1 MWFIGWKFRKSEFYI
16 VYFDCLFFIV
26 TCVKGKIE
34 EFRISDEMY
43 EEFKNYLKTNHFSY
57 VTESQRALE
66 KLAEIAKT
74 ERYYDSSKECIDK
87 LKKDFSHSIDRDMDL
102 FREQIASFL
111 AEQFMQRYYYAEG
124 VMAYKVLHDK
134 EVEKAVGILANKD
147 EFARLLK

>member
-1 MWFIGWKFRKSEFYI
+1 
-16 VYFDCLFFIV
+16 
-26 TCVKGKIE
+26 
-34 EFRISDEMY
+34 
-43 EEFKNYLKTNHFSY
+43 
-57 VTESQRALE
+57 
-66 KLAEIAKT
+66 
-74 ERYYDSSKECIDK
+74 
-87 LKKDFSHSIDRDMDL
+87 MDL